1 MICVRWWCSST
12 IRVHFAFLFFLPDYI
27 LYTYVPVCVYAIF
40 NIDCYISGSRY
51 RITVIIWNRQYI
63 HTVCVR
69 VRFFFVFILCRLIFC
84 HFRYERA
91 YKFNLENCCYELSI
105 NDVIVRRE
113 KIKTNEEEKNSVQ
126 KQALKGGER
135 HMCTA
140 LTHTHIQFL
149 SVNVRCQFI
158 YVYYYLC
165 ERERQASHNVHDFGW
180 QCQRQQ

>member
-1 MICVRWWCSST
+1 MFQSVCMQYSISIAIFRARGIALQLLYGIDS
-12 IRVHFAFLFFLPDYI
+12 IFI
-27 LYTYVPVCVYAIF
+27 LCVCV
-40 NIDCYISGSRY
+40 
-51 RITVIIWNRQYI
+51 
-63 HTVCVR
+63 CV
-69 VRFFFVFILCRLIFC
+69 FFVVILCRLIFC

-105 NDVIVRRE
+105 NDVIVCRE

-140 LTHTHIQFL
+140 LTHTYVQFL
-149 SVNVRCQFI
+149 SVNVRCQFMYI
-158 YVYYYLC
+158 YYYLC
-165 ERERQASHNVHDFGW
+165 ERERQASHKVHDFGW